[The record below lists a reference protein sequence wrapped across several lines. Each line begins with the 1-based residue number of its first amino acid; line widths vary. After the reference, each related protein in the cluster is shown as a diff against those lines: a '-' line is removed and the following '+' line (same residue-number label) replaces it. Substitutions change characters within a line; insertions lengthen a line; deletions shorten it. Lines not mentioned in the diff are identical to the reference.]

1 MGNIGTLQ
9 TTIIIAVAILTVA
22 NALAPKFSEG
32 GNNLK
37 IITFLAVTCL
47 TSAVIML
54 AVPKVTAALLSSPE
68 TGSGGLAMGIYSV
81 LSTGAI

>member
-1 MGNIGTLQ
+1 MH
-9 TTIIIAVAILTVA
+9 TTIIVAVAILTVA

-47 TSAVIML
+47 TSAVIMWG
-54 AVPKVTAALLSSPE
+54 VPKVTAGLLSAPE

-81 LSTGAI
+81 ASTGAI